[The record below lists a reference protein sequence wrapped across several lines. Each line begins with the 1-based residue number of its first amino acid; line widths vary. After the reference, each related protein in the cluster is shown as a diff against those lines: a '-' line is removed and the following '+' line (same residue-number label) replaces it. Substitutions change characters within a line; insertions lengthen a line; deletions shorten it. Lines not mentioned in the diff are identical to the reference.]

1 MTTLSAHAP
10 RLGVLLLLGLMVL
23 AAPLV
28 WAQGA
33 PQVTG
38 PGGGVPP
45 IPPGDGEVRGRILLP
60 GDATAGAGLNVVLYA
75 LQASGQPGLTRGQS
89 DESGFFSFENVS
101 TDPSTI
107 YLVGTEY
114 LDVPFGQRLT
124 FSEGQK
130 TAEVTLPLRVIG
142 EDASGLQIKNT
153 TYQIDWVGSR
163 LFIQASQE
171 LSHSGNNVIFI
182 PNEARGTEP
191 PLLTAQLPSEF
202 SEFVKSP
209 GGLEQGLERQG
220 RDLLFWGPIYP
231 GDQEVRYGFLI
242 DTISNPEQPEE
253 NAQSIDLGWAL
264 PSGSEGV
271 RILTP
276 AGEPTPL
283 VESVSEATTINE
295 VDGQSYTQTSL
306 GPVTAGQSVAF
317 TLPIAGA
324 SSDAERLKIARA
336 DYWVEADDTV
346 IQVSAEI
353 TLEVEGGLRL
363 LAGDAN
369 GILRIPFPEDAEF
382 GGLSGSAE
390 SIGVGP
396 HPEGGL
402 MIQGPVPAGSTSLG
416 IRYRLPVRNGLAQ
429 LDLAFSR
436 PVDVLNV
443 LVADTGVIVESPRLH
458 KRRPFRSGTRVYLH
472 REAYQLRAEEPVPV
486 ALIPFERSEISPRL
500 SDLGGLALGVAA
512 AGWLIVPLRRAQ
524 RRGDASSSEI
534 STWAIEREAIYENL
548 RDLEHDH
555 ETGKVESADFER
567 MRAELRGS
575 AIELMRRE
583 KEHTPPSPTHQSEAV
598 SVSPSF
604 CTQCGSPLDDA
615 WRFCSTCGHRVS
627 KREAPDGA

>member
-1 MTTLSAHAP
+1 
-10 RLGVLLLLGLMVL
+10 
-23 AAPLV
+23 
-28 WAQGA
+28 
-33 PQVTG
+33 
-38 PGGGVPP
+38 
-45 IPPGDGEVRGRILLP
+45 
-60 GDATAGAGLNVVLYA
+60 
-75 LQASGQPGLTRGQS
+75 
-89 DESGFFSFENVS
+89 
-101 TDPSTI
+101 
-107 YLVGTEY
+107 
-114 LDVPFGQRLT
+114 
-124 FSEGQK
+124 
-130 TAEVTLPLRVIG
+130 
-142 EDASGLQIKNT
+142 
-153 TYQIDWVGSR
+153 
-163 LFIQASQE
+163 
-171 LSHSGNNVIFI
+171 
-182 PNEARGTEP
+182 
-191 PLLTAQLPSEF
+191 
-202 SEFVKSP
+202 
-209 GGLEQGLERQG
+209 
-220 RDLLFWGPIYP
+220 
-231 GDQEVRYGFLI
+231 
-242 DTISNPEQPEE
+242 
-253 NAQSIDLGWAL
+253 
-264 PSGSEGV
+264 
-271 RILTP
+271 
-276 AGEPTPL
+276 
-283 VESVSEATTINE
+283 
-295 VDGQSYTQTSL
+295 
-306 GPVTAGQSVAF
+306 
-317 TLPIAGA
+317 
-324 SSDAERLKIARA
+324 
-336 DYWVEADDTV
+336 
-346 IQVSAEI
+346 
-353 TLEVEGGLRL
+353 
-363 LAGDAN
+363 
-369 GILRIPFPEDAEF
+369 
-382 GGLSGSAE
+382 
-390 SIGVGP
+390 
-396 HPEGGL
+396 

>member
-1 MTTLSAHAP
+1 MTMHSAQAP
-10 RLGVLLLLGLMVL
+10 RLRVLFLIGLMTL

-28 WAQGA
+28 WAQN
-33 PQVTG
+33 PNQVTG
-38 PGGGVPP
+38 PGNGVPP
-45 IPPGDGEVRGRILLP
+45 VPPGEGEIRGRIILP
-60 GDATAGAGLNVVLYA
+60 GNATAGAGLNVVLYA
-75 LQASGQPGLTRGQS
+75 LQASGQPGLTRGQA
-89 DESGFFSFENVS
+89 DASGFFSFENVS

-124 FSEGQK
+124 FPEGQK
-130 TAEVTLPLRVIG
+130 TAEVTLPLRVID
-142 EDASGLQIKNT
+142 EDSSGLQIKNT
-153 TYQIDWVGSR
+153 TYQVDWVGSR

-171 LSHSGNNVIFI
+171 LSHSGDNVIFI
-182 PNEARGTEP
+182 PVEARETES
-191 PLLTAQLPSEF
+191 PLLTARLPAEF
-202 SEFVKSP
+202 SEFVRSP
-209 GGLEQGLERQG
+209 GGLEQGLERQD

-242 DTISNPEQPEE
+242 DTVPNLEQPDE
-253 NAQSIDLGWAL
+253 NAQSLELRWAL
-264 PSGSEGV
+264 PAGSAGV

-276 AGEPTPL
+276 AREPKPL
-283 VESVSEATTINE
+283 VDSLLEPTTINE

-306 GPVTAGQSVAF
+306 GPIAAGQSVEF

-324 SSDAERLKIARA
+324 SRDAERLKIARA

-353 TLEVEGGLRL
+353 TLDVQGGLRL
-363 LAGDAN
+363 LAGDDK

-402 MIQGPVPAGSTSLG
+402 MIQGPVPAGATSLG
-416 IRYRLPVRNGLAQ
+416 IRYRLPVRDGLAQ

-472 REAYQLRAEEPVPV
+472 REAYQLRAEEPVPI

-500 SDLGGLALGVAA
+500 SNLAGLALGVAA
-512 AGWLIVPLRRAQ
+512 AGWLIIPLRRAQ
-524 RRGDASSSEI
+524 RKGNASSSEI

-567 MRAELRGS
+567 MRAELRDS

-583 KEHTPPSPTHQSEAV
+583 KDQAPASPAQQSKAATA
-598 SVSPSF
+598 SASF
-604 CTQCGSPLDDA
+604 CTQCGTQLDA
-615 WRFCSTCGHRVS
+615 SWRFCSTCGHRVS
-627 KREAPDGA
+627 TREAPDGE